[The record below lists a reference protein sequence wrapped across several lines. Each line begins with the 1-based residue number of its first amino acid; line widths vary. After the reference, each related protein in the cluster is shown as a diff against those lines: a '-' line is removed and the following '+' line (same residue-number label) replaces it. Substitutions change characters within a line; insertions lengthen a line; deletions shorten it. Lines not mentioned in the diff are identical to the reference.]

1 MYKTK
6 EKGMIH
12 RAPMTR
18 KEMEREDIELRQGR
32 SKQQYTSSSIGA
44 AVSGILLLA
53 TLLGIIIFKYFES

>member
-1 MYKTK
+1 MFKIK
-6 EKGMIH
+6 EKDMIH

-18 KEMEREDIELRQGR
+18 KEMTEEDIKLRQGR

-44 AVSGILLLA
+44 AVSGFLLLA